1 VGGAGKWKD
10 DYVSQLMAAG
20 VESVVIVPDNDEPG
34 RQHAEAV
41 ALSCHAAGLKVRIVA
56 LPDVP
61 AKGDVSDY
69 LTNHTLEALL
79 ALVTAAPLYPPAQA
93 ERIVA
98 PGTAQVDFSVT
109 LDSLV
114 AFIRRYVVLSDD
126 ALTAIV
132 MWVAHTY
139 VFNAAECTPYLVVS
153 SATKRAG
160 KTRLFEVLEQLV
172 PRPWYTGRVSA
183 AALLRKIDAVT
194 PTLLLDESDAAF
206 KFHSE
211 YTEAVR
217 GLLDSGYRKGGR
229 HSLCIGQGAN
239 LSARDFNTFCPKA
252 FAGIGDVLPDTVN
265 DRSIPIQL
273 RRRTAGERVERFRL
287 RKVPTLANPLRE
299 ALTQWATAVTD
310 VVAVA
315 EPSLP
320 DALNDRAQ
328 DVWEPLFAIADLVGG
343 AWPIRVRSAAIALAG
358 QQPDDN
364 DTAVELLKDVRSI
377 FAERPEDDAIRSTD
391 LLAKLNALT
400 DRPWPTFSRG
410 DKPLNGHG
418 LARLLKPFGITSA
431 GTLRFGT
438 GTAKGY
444 RRGGFDDAFARYLG
458 SEESHRNNVNENG
471 PEVAETKCH
480 TAAECDASEMQASS
494 TNTGLGDDVTVQSPD
509 LEDVQKHDHAHAEAE
524 EWEQAW

>member
-1 VGGAGKWKD
+1 MSDQMVT
-10 DYVSQLMAAG
+10 AAQIPWG
-20 VESVVIVPDNDEPG
+20 VESSESE
-34 RQHAEAV
+34 RA
-41 ALSCHAAGLKVRIVA
+41 ALKKEKPAGPVLVR
-56 LPDVP
+56 
-61 AKGDVSDY
+61 
-69 LTNHTLEALL
+69 L
-79 ALVTAAPLYPPAQA
+79 AP
-93 ERIVA
+93 
-98 PGTAQVDFSVT
+98 PGTALVDFSAT

-132 MWVAHTY
+132 AWVAHTY
-139 VFNAAECTPYLVVS
+139 VFDAAECTPYLAVS

-160 KTRLFEVLEQLV
+160 KTRLFEVLEQLA
-172 PRPWYTGRVSA
+172 PRPWFTGHVTA
-183 AALLRKIDAVT
+183 AVLLRKIDAVK

-206 KFHSE
+206 KFDSE

-239 LSARDFNTFCPKA
+239 RSARDFNTFCPKA

-265 DRSIPIQL
+265 DRSIPIRL
-273 RRRTAGERVERFRL
+273 RRRMAGERVERFRL
-287 RKVPTLANPLRE
+287 RKVPALAGPLRE
-299 ALTQWATAVTD
+299 ALTQWATVVMD
-310 VVAVA
+310 VLAVA

-328 DVWEPLFAIADLVGG
+328 DVWEPLFAIADLAGG

-377 FAERPEDDAIRSTD
+377 FAERPDDDAIGSTD
-391 LLAKLNALT
+391 LLAKLNALA

-410 DKPLNGHG
+410 DKPLNGYG
-418 LARLLKPFGITSA
+418 LARLLKPFGIASA
-431 GTLRFGT
+431 GTMRFGT
-438 GTAKGY
+438 VTAKGY
-444 RRGGFDDAFARYLG
+444 RRGGFDDAFACYLG
-458 SEESHRNNVNENG
+458 SEASHRNNVNETG
-471 PEVAETKCH
+471 PEVSKTKCH
-480 TAAECDASEMQASS
+480 RAAECDASEMQVSS
-494 TNTGLGDDVTVQSPD
+494 TNTGLCYGVTVQRPD
-509 LEDVQKHDHAHAEAE
+509 LGGVQEHDRPQVEAE